1 MGAAMMPGEHESDQ
15 DALLGTA
22 LFKQVTPEQAQELIP
37 HLQNMCLR
45 KGEAIF
51 HEGDT
56 DHRLYLLTNGMVKL
70 TRVSEDKRVRL
81 LRIHVRGE
89 ILGEIPVFD
98 PEGGPRTANAIAMV
112 NNTRVL
118 WLEHDALFTW
128 LDRYPGIGVDM
139 LQVLAHRMR
148 EDNERIAD
156 LVFMDV
162 PGRLAK
168 TLLDLASRFGK
179 PTEAGLEVPHDLTQ
193 EEMAQLVGAS
203 RETVN
208 KALMEFANR
217 GWIARE
223 GRTIIIYQPGALIRR
238 SNM

>member
-1 MGAAMMPGEHESDQ
+1 MMPGEHESDQ
-15 DALLGTA
+15 EALLSTA
-22 LFKQVTPEQAQELIP
+22 LFKQVTPEQAQELMP
-37 HLQNMCLR
+37 SLQDMRVR

-56 DHRLYLLTNGMVKL
+56 DHRLYLLANGMVKL
-70 TRVSEDKRVRL
+70 TRVSEDRRVRL

-118 WLEHDALFTW
+118 WIEHDALFAW
-128 LDRYPGIGVDM
+128 LDRYPGIAVDM

-148 EDNERIAD
+148 EDNERMAD

-168 TLLDLASRFGK
+168 TLLDLASRFGR
-179 PTEAGLEVPHDLTQ
+179 PTEAGLEIPHDLTQ

-208 KALMEFANR
+208 KALMDFANR

-223 GRTIIIYQPGALIRR
+223 GRMIIVYQPGALIRR